1 MAIRSKVENG
11 YANTV
16 TNWIKNNTPELL
28 MEEAQNALDDSPMN
42 QRQFTVWAWDLFRI
56 SREPARFMYN
66 KIKEIGNED

>member
-28 MEEAQNALDDSPMN
+28 MEEAQNALEDSPMN

-56 SREPARFMYN
+56 SRETARFMYN
-66 KIKEIGNED
+66 KIKERGNED